1 MYLTARLVENR
12 PLGRGNFV
20 LRLALPEAHADALQ
34 GAKPGQ
40 FVMLRAEWGRD
51 PLLPRAFSILRL
63 CDGGLEILVKAI
75 GRGTRLLQLLTEG
88 APLSLLGPLGSAFAP
103 TESGGDWLVAGGVG
117 LAPLLWFAEQ
127 HPGPKPHTLVYGA
140 RTAEDLVLLDD
151 IRKSGAHLVLTTE
164 DGSAPVGYE
173 VIRGRVTDAMAQRL
187 PGRAGAGRVLTCGP
201 NAMMRA
207 VVEQSPRAR
216 LAVPRQR
223 RRRDGVRHRRLSRLR
238 RPAHRRQPPIR
249 LRLYRRPSLRRRA
262 SRDSMSEPKRAN
274 VSVARRAR
282 RSNLSARTR
291 WGRS

>member
-20 LRLALPEAHADALQ
+20 LRLALPDAHADALK

-75 GRGTRLLQLLTEG
+75 GRGTRLLQLLAEG
-88 APLSLLGPLGSAFAP
+88 APLSLLGPLGSAFTP

-127 HPGPKPHTLVYGA
+127 HPGSKPHRLIYGA

-151 IRKSGAHLVLTTE
+151 IRESGAHLVLTTE
-164 DGSAPVGYE
+164 DGSAPAAHD
-173 VIRGRVTDAMAQRL
+173 VIRGRVTDAMMQRL
-187 PGRAGAGRVLTCGP
+187 PNRAAGGRVLTCGP

-207 VVEQSPRAR
+207 VVAQARAHD
-216 LAVPRQR
+216 LPCLVSVEGEMACGIGACLGCAVPLT
-223 RRRDGVRHRRLSRLR
+223 DGSR
-238 RPAHRRQPPIR
+238 PFAYACTDGPVFD
-249 LRLYRRPSLRRRA
+249 A
-262 SRDSMSEPKRAN
+262 
-274 VSVARRAR
+274 ARVVIP
-282 RSNLSARTR
+282 
-291 WGRS
+291 